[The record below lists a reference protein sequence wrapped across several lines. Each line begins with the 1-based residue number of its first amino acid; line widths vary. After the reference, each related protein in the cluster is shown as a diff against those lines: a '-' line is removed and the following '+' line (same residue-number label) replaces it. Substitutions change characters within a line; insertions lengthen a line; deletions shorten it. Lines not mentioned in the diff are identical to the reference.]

1 MKINYDDIILS
12 EEQEATLIRTIYH
25 NPFIPIK
32 PYNKQLYA
40 IADINKRKLIGGS
53 AFSGKSLLGAALACQ
68 YFEVPDYRCLI
79 VRRTYDDVIA
89 TGGIVDYLDQW
100 FEPYPHVAH
109 NQSKKVFHN
118 TQNDAKIFYNYMRYE
133 EDKKKFKSR
142 QYHRIIVDEASEL
155 LKVNLQFLNRS
166 LRPNNELRIPLGL
179 FYISNPDASSG
190 IEYLKKNF
198 VSNKGAHPYYEMN
211 FWDNPFIDAE
221 DYGETL
227 TELSKPDYEFQMG
240 NWDYVLKSGDI
251 FDYDM
256 IKAAEIT
263 LDEYLQIRNDYEILR
278 IVRTWDIASSEKK
291 TSDYT
296 ATSLTEFFKEGPKV
310 VKKQQSFKL
319 KPGRLEAKMAAIM
332 AEDGDQVEQWV
343 EHQPAAAGDIVDF
356 HWAEYFKEYNVTF
369 MPVYKNK
376 VVRAGKIIPEL
387 KKKELFFLED
397 SEKPYLKIFTK
408 QAIGFPNFDK
418 RIDDDDESLHDD
430 RIDTVS
436 ALYVPPKPDRIP
448 FMPGLGSSKSLN

>member
-1 MKINYDDIILS
+1 MRVKYEDVDLS
-12 EEQEATLIRTIYH
+12 PHQMATLIRTIYN

-32 PYNKQLYA
+32 PYSKQLYS
-40 IADINKRKLIGGS
+40 IADEEKRKLIGGS
-53 AFSGKSLLGAALACQ
+53 AFSGKSILGAVLACQ

-79 VRRTYDDVIA
+79 VRKTYDDVIA

-100 FEPYPHVAH
+100 FEPFPYVMH

-118 TQNDAKIFYNYMRYE
+118 TLNDAKIFYNYMRLE

-166 LRPNNELRIPLGL
+166 LRPNHEKRIPLGL

-198 VSNKGAHPYYEMN
+198 VSEEGPHPYYEMN
-211 FWDNPFIDAE
+211 FWDNPYIDAE

-251 FDYDM
+251 FDYDL
-256 IKAAEIT
+256 INGAEIT
-263 LDEYLQIRNDYEILR
+263 LDEYLQIQGDYELSR
-278 IVRTWDIASSEKK
+278 MVRTWDIASSEKK

-296 ATSLTEFFKEGPKV
+296 ATSLTEFYKEGPKV

-319 KPGRLEAKMAAIM
+319 KPGKLEAKMAAVM
-332 AEDGDQVEQWV
+332 AEDGEHVEQWV

-356 HWAEYFKEYNVTF
+356 HWAEYFKDYNVTF

-376 VVRAGKIIPEL
+376 VVRAGKIVPEL
-387 KKKELFFLED
+387 KRRELLFLED
-397 SEKPYLKIFTK
+397 KDMPYLKMFTK

-430 RIDTVS
+430 RIDTIS
-436 ALYVPPKPDRIP
+436 ALFVPPEQ
-448 FMPGLGSSKSLN
+448 KSMDLEVIQL